1 MVSPYS
7 LSYIYIHTYIH
18 TYIYIHTCMCVY
30 IYIHTH
36 IFPWIFIKPINAM
49 ARQGL
54 FPRQAVVKGCQ
65 WWPRLVALVALRSWG
80 WGPEMRR
87 ERHGLDIHDVHWHE
101 LFITRIAR
109 IGGAPKPSKN
119 CGDNN
124 EIWYIKWYMCG
135 KWPLMID
142 INGYEWDING
152 MIH

>member
-7 LSYIYIHTYIH
+7 LSYIYIHTI
-18 TYIYIHTCMCVY
+18 TYIYIYDIHMYVCIY
-30 IYIHTH
+30 IYTH
-36 IFPWIFIKPINAM
+36 IFPWIVIKPINPM

-80 WGPEMRR
+80 WGPGMRR
-87 ERHGLDIHDVHWHE
+87 ERHGLLDIHDVHWPR
-101 LFITRIAR
+101 LAR
-109 IGGAPKPSKN
+109 ICGAPKPSKN

-124 EIWYIKWYMCG
+124 ETWYITWWIICG
-135 KWPLMID
+135 KWSLMID